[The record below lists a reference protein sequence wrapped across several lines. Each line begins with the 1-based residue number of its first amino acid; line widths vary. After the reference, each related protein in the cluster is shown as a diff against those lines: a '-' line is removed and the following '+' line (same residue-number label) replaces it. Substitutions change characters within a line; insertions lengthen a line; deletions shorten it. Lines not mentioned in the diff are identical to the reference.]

1 MDDQLII
8 KGGGGCR
15 VSIYNFILITSKSD
29 QNDTES
35 NVSHFAL
42 VFMKIQL
49 LNKMT
54 FFFALGLLSLLGI
67 IVSSIILTTR
77 NGMNERLQGWVNLL
91 WLPVPIL
98 IIIIDRI
105 CLKKYG
111 VKKSNKIQLYILGAL
126 ILLFILNL
134 FRLQIQI

>member
-8 KGGGGCR
+8 KGGGCR

-29 QNDTES
+29 QNDTEL

>member
-15 VSIYNFILITSKSD
+15 VSIYNFILINSKSD

-35 NVSHFAL
+35 NVSNFAL